1 MHVALNDPASGTTRL
16 SLNVPALPPGLSRAA
31 PAMLLPSVP
40 PSIWAPAR
48 ALGLDASA
56 LAAMATLAGPNAQ
69 AIPGTPGLRDNNDV
83 SIGGHGWDVLV
94 SGFGWSEEN
103 VDATQLRPRLGDFA
117 VLKLAGKKDAPAA
130 EVLSAGLFDDFWRV
144 APRP

>member
-1 MHVALNDPASGTTRL
+1 SSDSSSVMNQYLPTGVARRNFSENLTVIDGVADRFMHVALNDPASGTTRL

-69 AIPGTPGLRDNNDV
+69 AIP
-83 SIGGHGWDVLV
+83 
-94 SGFGWSEEN
+94 
-103 VDATQLRPRLGDFA
+103 
-117 VLKLAGKKDAPAA
+117 
-130 EVLSAGLFDDFWRV
+130 
-144 APRP
+144 